1 MAVRR
6 KTKRKTSSAGSF
18 MRKVQRAP
26 KVKTVRS
33 AIKRKKAELKK
44 LSTKYK
50 KEIKLAA
57 KRLSK
62 KRR

>member
-1 MAVRR
+1 MRR
-6 KTKRKTSSAGSF
+6 KKKRVSAVGSF

-33 AIKRKKAELKK
+33 AIRRKKAELKK

>member
-1 MAVRR
+1 MKRR
-6 KTKRKTSSAGSF
+6 SKKRTTSAGSF

-26 KVKTVRS
+26 GVRS
-33 AIKRKKAELKK
+33 VRAQIRKKKAELKK

-50 KEIKLAA
+50 KSVKLAS

-62 KRR
+62 KRK